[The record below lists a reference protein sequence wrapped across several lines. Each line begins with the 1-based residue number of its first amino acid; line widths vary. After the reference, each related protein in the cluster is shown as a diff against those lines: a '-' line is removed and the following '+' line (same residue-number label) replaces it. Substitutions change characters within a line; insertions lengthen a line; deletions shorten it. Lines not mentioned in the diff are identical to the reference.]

1 MKPNFLPRFFVT
13 LLIFSTVFAANI
25 FSQQAPAGDEKYL
38 FDAVNRER
46 TSQGLRAL
54 MWDSSLA
61 AAARTHLRKMVDAK
75 RLSHQLSGEA
85 DLSRRLREA
94 GAHFSMVAEN
104 IALAPSVDELHI
116 GWMNS
121 IPHRDNILN
130 PKLTAIGIAV
140 EKRGDE
146 FFAVQDFST
155 TVDDLTKEGQEKR
168 VGELLHAHGLKISAS
183 SEDARKACDG
193 PAGNAGGRP
202 NAILHFE
209 ASDLNELPEQVVHA
223 VKRSAY
229 RSASVGACNA
239 VESRGFSLFRIA
251 ILLY

>member
-1 MKPNFLPRFFVT
+1 MKRNFLPRFF
-13 LLIFSTVFAANI
+13 LALIVFSTVLAANV
-25 FSQQAPAGDEKYL
+25 FSQRAPDGDEKYL
-38 FDAVNRER
+38 FDAANRER
-46 TSQGLRAL
+46 TSQNLRAL
-54 MWDSSLA
+54 KWDASLA
-61 AAARTHLRKMVDAK
+61 DAARTHLRKMVEA
-75 RLSHQLSGEA
+75 RQLSHQFSGEA
-85 DLSRRLREA
+85 DLSKRLREA

-104 IALAPSVDELHI
+104 IALAPNVDELHI

-121 IPHRDNILN
+121 IPHRENILN

-140 EKRGDE
+140 EKRGEE
-146 FFAVQDFST
+146 FFAVQDFSLA
-155 TVDDLTKEGQEKR
+155 VEDLSKEGQEKR
-168 VGELLHAHGLKISAS
+168 VGELLHAQGLKISAS

-193 PAGNAGGRP
+193 APGNSGARP

-209 ASDLNELPEQVVHA
+209 ASDLNELPEQVVRT
-223 VKRSAY
+223 VRKSAY

>member
-1 MKPNFLPRFFVT
+1 MKQNFLPRFSFALFV
-13 LLIFSTVFAANI
+13 FSTLFAAKAYA
-25 FSQQAPAGDEKYL
+25 QRVPGGDEKYL

-46 TSQGLRAL
+46 TSQNLRAL
-54 MWDSSLA
+54 KWDSSLA
-61 AAARTHLRKMVDAK
+61 GAARTHLRRMVEAK
-75 RLSHQLSGEA
+75 VLSHQFSGEA
-85 DLSRRLREA
+85 DLSKRLREA

-121 IPHRDNILN
+121 IPHRDNIMN

-140 EKRGDE
+140 EKRGEE

-155 TVDDLTKEGQEKR
+155 AVDDLSKEGQEKR
-168 VGELLHAHGLKISAS
+168 VGELLQAQGLKISAS

-193 PAGNAGGRP
+193 APGNAGARP
-202 NAILHFE
+202 SAILHFE
-209 ASDLNELPEQVVHA
+209 ASELNELPDQVVRT
-223 VKRSAY
+223 VKKSAY